1 MCAQM
6 FLVHPKDEPL
16 DKLFQGNRSSY
27 RAAYD
32 AQRRQGLAGP
42 EKVALETAAR
52 KASNEA
58 AARRRR
64 EEQGLDPDEPES
76 QPVARGARYCE
87 SVCPYC
93 TAVCTATPADVLSSH

>member
-42 EKVALETAAR
+42 EKV
-52 KASNEA
+52 
-58 AARRRR
+58 
-64 EEQGLDPDEPES
+64 
-76 QPVARGARYCE
+76 
-87 SVCPYC
+87 
-93 TAVCTATPADVLSSH
+93 